1 MPLPPEIITARQKMN
16 QAEDALRAYVDS
28 GGEHDLNKRRE
39 LVVNL
44 RRAIHDYEDSVNRL
58 LRP

>member
-1 MPLPPEIITARQKMN
+1 MPLPPEIITARQRMN
-16 QAEDALRAYVDS
+16 QAEDALRVYIDS
-28 GGEHDLNKRRE
+28 GEHDLNKRRE

-44 RRAIHDYEDSVNRL
+44 RRAIHDYEDSVNKL

>member
-1 MPLPPEIITARQKMN
+1 MPLPAEIITARQKMN
-16 QAEDALRAYVDS
+16 QAEEALRDYVDS
-28 GGEHDLNKRRE
+28 GEHDLDKRRV

-44 RRAIHDYEDSVNRL
+44 RRSIHDYEDSVNRL

>member
-1 MPLPPEIITARQKMN
+1 MPLPPEIIKARQRMN
-16 QAEDALRAYVDS
+16 QAEDALRAYKDS
-28 GGEHDLNKRRE
+28 GEHDLKKRHE

-44 RRAIHDYEDSVNRL
+44 RRAIHDYEDRINTL